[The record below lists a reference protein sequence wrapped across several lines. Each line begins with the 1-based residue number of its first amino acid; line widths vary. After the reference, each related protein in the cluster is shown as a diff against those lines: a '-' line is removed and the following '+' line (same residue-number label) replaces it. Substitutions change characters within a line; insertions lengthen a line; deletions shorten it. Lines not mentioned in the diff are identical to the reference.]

1 MHLEGRELW
10 TLSDGAISQ
19 HWDDRAALM
28 PVSPAA
34 AQLRVKGGVG
44 IPAGQG
50 RAPGQLLF
58 IELSVSSVVGRRE
71 LVSVSGP

>member
-1 MHLEGRELW
+1 
-10 TLSDGAISQ
+10 
-19 HWDDRAALM
+19 M

-34 AQLRVKGGVG
+34 AQLRVKGGCVG

>member
-19 HWDDRAALM
+19 HWDDRAAFPRQLH
-28 PVSPAA
+28 SRLL
-34 AQLRVKGGVG
+34 LRVKEGVG
-44 IPAGQG
+44 IPAEQR

-58 IELSVSSVVGRRE
+58 IERSKCFFGGGSKGA
-71 LVSVSGP
+71 G

>member
-1 MHLEGRELW
+1 
-10 TLSDGAISQ
+10 
-19 HWDDRAALM
+19 M